1 MRRGSPLSRKPKPA
15 KLKITSYRNRLID
28 IDNIC
33 VKFVI
38 DGLVEAGVLVDDS
51 PEFVESV
58 EVLQVKSKDEKTL
71 VEIRF

>member
-1 MRRGSPLSRKPKPA
+1 MSRKHKPA

-33 VKFVI
+33 VKFII

-71 VEIRF
+71 VEIKF

>member
-1 MRRGSPLSRKPKPA
+1 MA
-15 KLKITSYRNRLID
+15 DKINFPVRIEIISYRHRLID

-38 DGLVEAGVLVDDS
+38 DGLVSAKVLPDDS

-58 EVLQVKSKDEKTL
+58 TVKQVKSAEEKTL
-71 VEIRF
+71 VKIKF

>member
-1 MRRGSPLSRKPKPA
+1 MSRKHKPA

-33 VKFVI
+33 VKFII
-38 DGLVEAGVLVDDS
+38 DGLVESGVLVDDS

-58 EVLQVKSKDEKTL
+58 EILQVKSKDEKTL
-71 VEIRF
+71 VEIKF